1 MTLAIV
7 SLAARG
13 APGEPCRA
21 GLRGA
26 GHMAITRR
34 IAEWLC

>member
-1 MTLAIV
+1 MTTNPIAPVRRTRAIP
-7 SLAARG
+7 AAR
-13 APGEPCRA
+13 A
-21 GLRGA
+21 LRGT